1 MSTPAPPFACTLQ
14 MMDCRA
20 GAPSLHTEPRDDAK
34 ELKCVALTFAAGAG
48 AGAALPGAAAIR
60 EHSAATLSAEA
71 REAHGANRRDVLHIQ
86 ANLARELAAGGNG

>member
-1 MSTPAPPFACTLQ
+1 
-14 MMDCRA
+14 MMDWRA

-34 ELKCVALTFAAGAG
+34 ELKRVALTFAGAPAG

-60 EHSAATLSAEA
+60 EHSAATRNA
-71 REAHGANRRDVLHIQ
+71 EAHGANRHDMLPMQ